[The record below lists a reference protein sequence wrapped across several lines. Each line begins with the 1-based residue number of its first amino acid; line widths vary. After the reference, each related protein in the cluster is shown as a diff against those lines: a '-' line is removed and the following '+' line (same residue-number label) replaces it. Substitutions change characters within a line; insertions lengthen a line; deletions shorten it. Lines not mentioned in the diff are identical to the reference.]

1 MRLKYI
7 LPVFVLCNVLYAR
20 PVAALEC
27 SIQDGQIDLSVSNT
41 TSVSMSVTNAGPEE
55 VTAVKF
61 SVAGETGF
69 FQFSEGGGSIEFTD
83 NLPAV
88 SSTSTYNV
96 SLQGLVQTTGT
107 LPSIVASLSSD
118 GGSSYTDCSG
128 SRSVSVSV
136 AVSNVS
142 LSISNNSATLSWN
155 TGSSATGTV
164 SYGTTTGYGSSVSSP
179 AGTSHSVTMSNLSAN
194 TSYHYQIQ
202 VTGEGGSS
210 RTLSD
215 ASFTTTAASSTTT
228 VTTTVTETV
237 NQVVKQTVIIADT
250 IKPTVLVNTKLLES
264 YASAPMIIGR
274 VSDTGSVN
282 VGIAKIQ
289 YSVDGGKNWM
299 LVDEPS
305 GASKVNFEFVPEI
318 FEDGSYMVQIRALD
332 KSGNIGIS
340 QTQELVID
348 RLPPRIIHSLWR
360 VGPMLLSQ
368 PYQVAPDTDINVS
381 IQAIGGVTQLS
392 LSVENHTFEFVKNI
406 ENGLWEGVLRL
417 KGGDIADGLHSVQVY
432 AKDAGLNEIRQQ
444 LGQVEFFAQNSSKSD
459 FLPSMSIYRF
469 DELSKKYLLWNS
481 EIYGQANPSKGK
493 SWWYL
498 PPGKYYV
505 QSKQKGYQSGVSNIF
520 EMAVAGLV
528 EIKGQLEPVSMW
540 NFFTTKKL
548 SIEHK
553 LEKTQTMSSGTLGW
567 IEKLPEKGVAMDI
580 AVVPIWEPRLAQ
592 ILQMM
597 TSDSLVVLPGSSPSA
612 VSILK
617 ARGGYALKMVADPD
631 GEILQDLKELD
642 LPVVLRVDR
651 RGQYIQQTMK

>member
-1 MRLKYI
+1 MGFAL
-7 LPVFVLCNVLYAR
+7 LMGASTQSVL
-20 PVAALEC
+20 ALEC
-27 SIQDGQIDLSVSNT
+27 SLAPGQIDLSIDNT
-41 TSVSMSVTNAGPEE
+41 RVFELSVTNLGPEE
-55 VTAVKF
+55 VTTIKF
-61 SVAGETGF
+61 DTAGDTGY
-69 FQFSEGGGSIEFTD
+69 FQFAEGGGSSIEYTD
-83 NLPAV
+83 DLPSV
-88 SSTSTYNV
+88 GGSSTYSPSIV
-96 SLQGLVQTTGT
+96 GLAQTPENA
-107 LPSIVASLSSD
+107 PSIVALMSSD
-118 GGSSYTDCSG
+118 GGSNYTLCSG
-128 SRSVSVSV
+128 GRAVSV
-136 AVSNVS
+136 AVSVSNVNLAIGNS
-142 LSISNNSATLSWN
+142 SATLSFSTGQAATATVVYGATSNYGN
-155 TGSSATGTV
+155 TVTSGL
-164 SYGTTTGYGSSVSSP
+164 
-179 AGTSHSVTMSNLSAN
+179 GTSHSVTLTGLSAS
-194 TSYHYQIQ
+194 TLYHYQIR
-202 VTGEGGSS
+202 VAGEGG
-210 RTLSD
+210 TEKALSD
-215 ASFTTTAASSTTT
+215 ASFTTTAANSTTT

-250 IKPTVLVNTKLLES
+250 VKPTVLVNTKLLES

-493 SWWYL
+493 PWWYL

-567 IEKLPEKGVAMDI
+567 IEKLPEKGVVMDI

-597 TSDSLVVLPGSSPSA
+597 TSDSLVVLPGSSPSG
-612 VSILK
+612 VSTLK